1 VDQAVTLPTSEN
13 DAPPKG
19 RNRSFAVFGLV
30 LALLTAGGGAYWLRV
45 RDLITTDDAFI
56 DGHIAQIS
64 AQTAGRVTH
73 LYVRDNETVSAGQI
87 LLEID
92 PSDALIKRKQALAAL
107 ASARAQAAQEEANLV
122 LREAQANQAGATADA
137 TAADLAQAKQDLARY
152 QRINPNAITRQSL
165 DTATTTARGA
175 EARLAAARNNAQ
187 ASHAAVLVEQAAIEV
202 AQAQIQTAQS
212 ALDDADLNLARTKL
226 VAPFAGKVAKRSV
239 EQGNYV
245 TTGQP
250 LVTIV
255 QPELWVTANYKETQ
269 LTDMHPGQAV
279 DISID
284 GFPGVVFHGHVDSFS
299 DGTGSMFSSLPV
311 ENATG
316 NYVKVVQRLAVK
328 ITFDDQPWKNY
339 ALSPGMSVTPSVHA
353 R

>member
-1 VDQAVTLPTSEN
+1 
-13 DAPPKG
+13 
-19 RNRSFAVFGLV
+19 
-30 LALLTAGGGAYWLRV
+30 
-45 RDLITTDDAFI
+45 
-56 DGHIAQIS
+56 
-64 AQTAGRVTH
+64 
-73 LYVRDNETVSAGQI
+73 